1 MSDNAKFEF
10 LSASITICNFQSICC
25 TFLNSLSRVLSS
37 VTCDKKLSLIF
48 IFSTSHLYSVNI
60 TKSTESSHNSL
71 NVFNFIQ
78 FGVYSEFFND
88 ANRVIIEDIEVLF
101 LDNLFKSIKYLTFQL
116 VYSKFVD
123 KLYAQ
128 GIFSIS
134 G

>member
-88 ANRVIIEDIEVLF
+88 ANRVIIEDI
-101 LDNLFKSIKYLTFQL
+101 
-116 VYSKFVD
+116 
-123 KLYAQ
+123 
-128 GIFSIS
+128 
-134 G
+134 